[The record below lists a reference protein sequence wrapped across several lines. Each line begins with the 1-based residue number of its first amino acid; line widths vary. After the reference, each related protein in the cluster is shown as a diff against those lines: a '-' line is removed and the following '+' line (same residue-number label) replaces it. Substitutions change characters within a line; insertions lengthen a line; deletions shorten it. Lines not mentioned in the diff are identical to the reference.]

1 MKKKLFYVVDLEL
14 QHVDGEIQETT
25 GNKYVRLYEIV
36 ENDLSSLCA
45 LEIDITD
52 NSEEA
57 IQEYLDEIEMY
68 NGITFELIEL

>member
-25 GNKYVRLYEIV
+25 GWKYVRLYEIV
-36 ENDLSSLCA
+36 DNDLSTLCA

>member
-14 QHVDGEIQETT
+14 QNVDGEILETT
-25 GNKYVRLYEIV
+25 GNKFVRVYDI
-36 ENDLSSLCA
+36 ENNVPTKFCD

-57 IQEYLDEIEMY
+57 IQEYLDD
-68 NGITFELIEL
+68 NGYGDETFEFIEL

>member
-14 QHVDGEIQETT
+14 QNVDGEILETT
-25 GNKYVRLYEIV
+25 GNKFVRVYDI
-36 ENDLSSLCA
+36 ENNAPTKFCD

-57 IQEYLDEIEMY
+57 IQEYLDD
-68 NGITFELIEL
+68 NGHGDETFELIEL

>member
-1 MKKKLFYVVDLEL
+1 MNKKLFYVVDLEL

>member
-25 GNKYVRLYEIV
+25 GWKGIRVYEIIDNV
-36 ENDLSSLCA
+36 PTKFCD

-57 IQEYLDEIEMY
+57 IQEYLDD
-68 NGITFELIEL
+68 NGHGDETFEFIEL

>member
-1 MKKKLFYVVDLEL
+1 MKKKLYYIVDLEL

-25 GNKYVRLYEIV
+25 GNKFIRVYDIIDNVPNRFC
-36 ENDLSSLCA
+36 D

-57 IQEYLDEIEMY
+57 IQEYLDD
-68 NGITFELIEL
+68 NGHGDETFEFIEL

>member
-25 GNKYVRLYEIV
+25 GWKTIRVYEMV
-36 ENDLSSLCA
+36 DNTPTKFCN
-45 LEIDITD
+45 LEFYITV

-57 IQEYLDEIEMY
+57 IQEYLDDNGHGDEM
-68 NGITFELIEL
+68 FEFIEL

>member
-1 MKKKLFYVVDLEL
+1 MGTKIYYYVVDLEL

-25 GNKYVRLYEIV
+25 GNKTVRVYAIGHNIPLLI
-36 ENDLSSLCA
+36 CT

-57 IQEYLDEIEMY
+57 IQEYLDD
-68 NGITFELIEL
+68 NGHGDETFELIEL

>member
-14 QHVDGEIQETT
+14 QHVDGEIEETT
-25 GNKYVRLYEIV
+25 GWKGIRVYEIIDNV
-36 ENDLSSLCA
+36 PTKFCD

-57 IQEYLDEIEMY
+57 IQEYLDD
-68 NGITFELIEL
+68 NGHGDETFEFIEL

>member
-14 QHVDGEIQETT
+14 QNADGEILETT
-25 GNKYVRLYEIV
+25 GNKDVRVYDMV
-36 ENDLSSLCA
+36 DNVPTKFCH

-57 IQEYLDEIEMY
+57 IQEYLDD
-68 NGITFELIEL
+68 NGHGDETFELIQL

>member
-1 MKKKLFYVVDLEL
+1 MVKKLFYIVDLEL

-25 GNKYVRLYEIV
+25 GWKYVRVYEIV

-68 NGITFELIEL
+68 NDITFEFIEL

>member
-14 QHVDGEIQETT
+14 QNVDGEILETT
-25 GNKYVRLYEIV
+25 GNKFVRVYDI
-36 ENDLSSLCA
+36 ENNVPTKFCD

-57 IQEYLDEIEMY
+57 IQEYLDD
-68 NGITFELIEL
+68 NGHGDETFEFIEL

>member
-1 MKKKLFYVVDLEL
+1 MNKKLFYVVDLEL

-25 GNKYVRLYEIV
+25 GWKYVRVYEIV

-68 NGITFELIEL
+68 NDITFEFIEL

>member
-25 GNKYVRLYEIV
+25 GWKYVRLYEIV
-36 ENDLSSLCA
+36 DNDLSTLCA

-57 IQEYLDEIEMY
+57 IQEYLDEIEIY

>member
-14 QHVDGEIQETT
+14 QNADGEVLETT
-25 GNKYVRLYEIV
+25 GNKTVRVYDI
-36 ENDLSSLCA
+36 ENNVPTKFCD

-57 IQEYLDEIEMY
+57 IQEYLDDNGHGDEM
-68 NGITFELIEL
+68 FEFVEL

>member
-1 MKKKLFYVVDLEL
+1 MKKKLYYIVDLEL

-25 GNKYVRLYEIV
+25 GNKFIRIYDIIDNLPNRFCE
-36 ENDLSSLCA
+36 

-57 IQEYLDEIEMY
+57 IQEYLDD
-68 NGITFELIEL
+68 NGHGDETFEFIQL